1 VLLLFRDRLYK
12 PHWFDTGTPT
22 FLIDLL
28 LQRGIF
34 TPGLERRLSSM
45 ELMSAFDVEHI
56 HTDALLFQA
65 GYLTIQDVQQP
76 MLGLWVYTLGYP
88 NFEVKS
94 SLNGTLLAGLGANSN
109 AALVHRLQLLPLLRN
124 CDFAG
129 MQALFTAFYA
139 SIPHQW
145 FTNNPIVQY
154 EGYYAS
160 VFYSYFAALGLD
172 ITCEESSNAGRL
184 DMAVKFNGQIYLFE
198 FKVVE
203 LTPDGCALQQIIDK
217 GYANQHQASGQPI
230 HLIGVEF
237 SRNSRSVVGFEVR
250 TL

>member
-203 LTPDGCALQQIIDK
+203 LTPDGRALQQIIDK